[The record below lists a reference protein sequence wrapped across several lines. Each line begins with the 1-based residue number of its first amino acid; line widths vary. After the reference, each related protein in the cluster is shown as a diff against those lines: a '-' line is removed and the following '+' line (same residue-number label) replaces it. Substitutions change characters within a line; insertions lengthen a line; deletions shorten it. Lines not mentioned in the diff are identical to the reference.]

1 MKQRRLKALMS
12 SQAGRLAHRIVEEN
26 AAIMKMHFRRKTTTR
41 ESKFSSEE
49 YRIYANAQRVMINL
63 SMCS

>member
-1 MKQRRLKALMS
+1 MKQRPLQAPTS
-12 SQAGRLAHRIVEEN
+12 SQAGRHAHRTVEEN

-41 ESKFSSEE
+41 ESKFSSEK

>member
-1 MKQRRLKALMS
+1 MKQRPSQALMS

-41 ESKFSSEE
+41 ESKFSSANTE
-49 YRIYANAQRVMINL
+49 YMQMHKE
-63 SMCS
+63 